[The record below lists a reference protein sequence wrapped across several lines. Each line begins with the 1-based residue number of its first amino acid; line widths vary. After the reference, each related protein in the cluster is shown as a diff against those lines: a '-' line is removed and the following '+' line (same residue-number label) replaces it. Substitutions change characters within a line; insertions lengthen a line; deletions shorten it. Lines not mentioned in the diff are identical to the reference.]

1 MITEEI
7 KKNLI
12 ENARYLIQGYD
23 FIVESIQKKEYE
35 ILKIIALKDGQEYL
49 NIQNIMTPRG
59 AEELDKHRGWNEW
72 IRHHISVLQKAI
84 QKKEERPTGI
94 KRILKWLKLK

>member
-1 MITEEI
+1 MIIEEI
-7 KKNLI
+7 KDNLI
-12 ENARYLIQGYD
+12 ENARYLIPGYD
-23 FIVESIQKKEYE
+23 FKIVSTQNNEYE
-35 ILKIIALKDGQEYL
+35 ILKIITLKDGQEYL

-72 IRHHISVLQKAI
+72 IRHHISVLQKTI

-94 KRILKWLKLK
+94 KRILKWLK

>member
-7 KKNLI
+7 KKSLI
-12 ENARYLIQGYD
+12 ENAQHLIQGYD
-23 FIVESIQKKEYE
+23 FIIESTPKKEYE

-49 NIQNIMTPRG
+49 NIQNIMTLRG

-72 IRHHISVLQKAI
+72 IRHHISVLQKTI